1 MMAGRTSFEADEASN
16 GSTRS
21 VAAAMAAVAAEPAS
35 NSTALTV
42 AAPSYYCRWGI
53 CKIRRWEPEQFF
65 RLYVLFY
72 GVYQPVLH

>member
-1 MMAGRTSFEADEASN
+1 MMAGRASFEADEAIN

-21 VAAAMAAVAAEPAS
+21 VAAATAAVAAEPAS

-42 AAPSYYCRWGI
+42 AAPTTGWRWDI